1 MADESA
7 AMLKRFH
14 VLLIRDGAQ
23 QHQTAKN
30 ILSCFDSHVN
40 ITVRAITYSPCNA
53 NDYIQT
59 STVEEHKFDDPIYEL
74 ALGIAHSRPN
84 TVLLS
89 KWADLL
95 VVAPIKADTVAK
107 MLHGFSDS
115 ILLEILRSWDVTKK
129 ILFVPGMSTAMWENP
144 MTKKQLNKIRRKW
157 NWIRVLE
164 PVLWNH
170 SRGEEHAMTGWNGL
184 EELVQN
190 VENQAGLMTIG
201 REVDTTAG
209 ESYHL
214 PNSDRPNNIQLP
226 PEIWSIILQ
235 GVGDWEVAKSLGIY
249 TTLLI
254 PQEWQ
259 RPIVTDGPQDF
270 MKDLEWIIL
279 TGKHPDI
286 IKHLRSGPPQKWLSR
301 LCVKLV
307 IKFGLTDIL
316 SYLETHFFDLF
327 WYSFGH
333 TLLPDK
339 ASASFGRTCILEWW
353 RTSPSFLNKEY
364 TSEAIDG
371 ASKAGFIQVLDWWR
385 DSGLALRYTEAALEH
400 ASSKGKIEVLEWW
413 RKASID
419 HESQRIVDSGSFH
432 QRQGIPR
439 LERSTTWP
447 NHSAV
452 VPQHQTDNHPAL
464 PQLPQPLPLKV
475 GKSLISAAQNGQAT
489 AVRWWATSGVPL
501 LHEESVPKIA
511 SAAGHVNVLQ
521 VWKELKGDKMSFD
534 NQVLVAATKN
544 GHAEV
549 LEWWR
554 RSGFRVEYKTC
565 DIEEAL
571 EDSLGGE
578 GERKVRGWWARNGL
592 NLGVGTSEWM
602 KVKVL

>member
-1 MADESA
+1 MANDSA
-7 AMLKRFH
+7 SMQKRFH
-14 VLLIRDGAQ
+14 VLVIQDGAQ
-23 QHQTAKN
+23 QHQTAER
-30 ILSCFDSHVN
+30 ILSCFGNHVN
-40 ITVRAITYSPCNA
+40 IIVRAMTCSLYKASN
-53 NDYIQT
+53 YVQL
-59 STVEEHKFDDPIYEL
+59 STVQDYKFDDMSYEIL
-74 ALGIAHSRPN
+74 QGVAHLRPN

-89 KWADLL
+89 RWADLL
-95 VVAPIKADTVAK
+95 VVAPIKADTIAK

-115 ILLEILRSWDVTKK
+115 ILMEILRSWDVSKK
-129 ILFVPGMSTAMWENP
+129 ILLVPGMSTAMWENP

-164 PVLWNH
+164 PMLWN
-170 SRGEEHAMTGWNGL
+170 SSKGEELPMAGWNGL

-190 VENQAGLMTIG
+190 VENQADLMTIG
-201 REVDTTAG
+201 REVDTMAG
-209 ESYHL
+209 ESSHL
-214 PNSDRPNNIQLP
+214 PGSSRPNNILLP

-235 GVGDWEVAKSLGIY
+235 NVGDWEVAKSLGIY
-249 TTLLI
+249 TTLPV
-254 PQEWQ
+254 PQEWL
-259 RPIVTDGPQDF
+259 RPKVTDGPQDF
-270 MKDLEWIIL
+270 MKELEWIIL
-279 TGKHPDI
+279 TGKHLEI
-286 IKHLRSGPPQKWLSR
+286 IKQLCSGPPQKWLSR

-307 IKFGLTDIL
+307 IKFGLTDLL
-316 SYLETHFFDLF
+316 SYLETHCFDLF

-339 ASASFGRTCILEWW
+339 ASAVFGRTCILEWW

-371 ASKAGFIQVLDWWR
+371 ASKAGFIQVLGWWR
-385 DSGLALRYTEAALEH
+385 DSTLALRYTEAALEQ
-400 ASSKGKIEVLEWW
+400 ASSKGRIDVLEWW
-413 RKASID
+413 HKASLHD
-419 HESQRIVDSGSFH
+419 ESQLIIDSGSLH
-432 QRQGIPR
+432 RRRENPQLQ
-439 LERSTTWP
+439 RSTAWP
-447 NHSAV
+447 HPSAAVSPPQVDVHS
-452 VPQHQTDNHPAL
+452 AL
-464 PQLPQPLPLKV
+464 PQPIPLKV
-475 GKSLISAAQNGQAT
+475 GKSLIFAAQNGQAT

-602 KVKVL
+602 KVKLL

>member
-1 MADESA
+1 MTNASA
-7 AMLKRFH
+7 SMQKRFH
-14 VLLIRDGAQ
+14 VLVIQDGAQ
-23 QHQTAKN
+23 QHQTAKKV
-30 ILSCFDSHVN
+30 LSCLDSHVN
-40 ITVRAITYSPCNA
+40 VIARSIACSLYHAS
-53 NDYIQT
+53 DYLQT
-59 STVEEHKFDDPIYEL
+59 STVEDYKFDDISYEL
-74 ALGIAHSRPN
+74 VRGIAHLRPN
-84 TVLLS
+84 TARLS
-89 KWADLL
+89 RWADLL
-95 VVAPIKADTVAK
+95 VVAPIKADTIAK

-115 ILLEILRSWDVTKK
+115 ILLEILRSWDVSKK
-129 ILFVPGMSTAMWENP
+129 ILLVPGMSTAMWENP

-170 SRGEEHAMTGWNGL
+170 SKGEEFAMAGWNDQ

-190 VENQAGLMTIG
+190 VENQADLMTIG
-201 REVDTTAG
+201 REVDTITG
-209 ESYHL
+209 ESSHS
-214 PNSDRPNNIQLP
+214 PNSDCSNNIRLP

-235 GVGDWEVAKSLGIY
+235 DVGDWEVAKSLGIY
-249 TTLLI
+249 TTL
-254 PQEWQ
+254 PVPPEWQ
-259 RPIVTDGPQDF
+259 RPKVTNGPQDF

-279 TGKHPDI
+279 TGKHLDI
-286 IKHLRSGPPQKWLSR
+286 INHLRSGPPQKWLSR

-307 IKFGLTDIL
+307 IKFGLTELL
-316 SYLETHFFDLF
+316 SDLETHFFDLF

-339 ASASFGRTCILEWW
+339 ASAVFGRRSVLEWW

-364 TSEAIDG
+364 TIEAIDG

-385 DSGLALRYTEAALEH
+385 DSSLALRYTEAALEQ
-400 ASSKGKIEVLEWW
+400 ASSKGRIEVLEWW
-413 RKASID
+413 HKASLHD
-419 HESQRIVDSGSFH
+419 ESQRTVDSGSPH
-432 QRQGIPR
+432 QRRGSPR

-447 NHSAV
+447 NPSAAT
-452 VPQHQTDNHPAL
+452 PQHQVDNHSAL
-464 PQLPQPLPLKV
+464 PQPISLKV
-475 GKSLISAAQNGQAT
+475 GKSLIFAAQNGQAT

-501 LHEESVPKIA
+501 LHEESVPKFA
-511 SAAGHVNVLQ
+511 AAAGHVNVLQ

>member
-1 MADESA
+1 MVIESA
-7 AMLKRFH
+7 ANSIQKRFH
-14 VLLIRDGAQ
+14 VLVIQDGAQ
-23 QHQTAKN
+23 EHQTAKK
-30 ILSCFDSHVN
+30 ILSCFASHVHV
-40 ITVRAITYSPCNA
+40 IVRAMACTRNNA
-53 NDYIQT
+53 SDYIQI
-59 STVEEHKFDDPIYEL
+59 SAVEDDKFDDLSYEL
-74 ALGIAHSRPN
+74 IRGIAHLRPD
-84 TVLLS
+84 TILLS

-95 VVAPIKADTVAK
+95 VVAPIKADTIAK

-115 ILLEILRSWDVTKK
+115 ILLEILRSWDVSKK
-129 ILFVPGMSTAMWENP
+129 ILMVPGMSTAMWENP

-164 PVLWNH
+164 PVLWGH
-170 SRGEEHAMTGWNGL
+170 SRGEVPAMTGWSGL
-184 EELVQN
+184 EELAQN
-190 VENQAGLMTIG
+190 VENQADLMTIG
-201 REVDTTAG
+201 REVDTVTG
-209 ESYHL
+209 ESSDL
-214 PNSDRPNNIQLP
+214 PSSDRPTNMQLP

-235 GVGDWEVAKSLGIY
+235 NVGDWEVAKSLGIY
-249 TTLLI
+249 TTL
-254 PQEWQ
+254 PVPPEWQ
-259 RPIVTDGPQDF
+259 RPEITDVPRDF
-270 MKDLEWIIL
+270 MKDLEWTIL
-279 TGKHPDI
+279 TGKHLDI

-307 IKFGLTDIL
+307 IKFGLTNLL

-339 ASASFGRTCILEWW
+339 ASAVFGRTCVLEWW

-385 DSGLALRYTEAALEH
+385 DSGLALRYTEAALEQ
-400 ASSKGKIEVLEWW
+400 ASSKGRTDVLEWW
-413 RKASID
+413 HKASL
-419 HESQRIVDSGSFH
+419 HHGSQRIDDSDSSH
-432 QRQGIPR
+432 QRGGSPR
-439 LERSTTWP
+439 LRRSTTWP
-447 NHSAV
+447 NPSAV
-452 VPQHQTDNHPAL
+452 APQYDVDSHSG
-464 PQLPQPLPLKV
+464 LPQPIPLKV
-475 GKSLISAAQNGQAT
+475 GKSLIFAAQNGQAL

-501 LHEESVPKIA
+501 LHEESVPKLA
-511 SAAGHVNVLQ
+511 SAAGHVEVLQ
-521 VWKELKGDKMSFD
+521 VWKELKGDKMNFD

-554 RSGFRVEYKTC
+554 RSDFRVEYKTC

>member
-1 MADESA
+1 MANESVG
-7 AMLKRFH
+7 MQKHFH
-14 VLLIRDGAQ
+14 VLVIQDGAQ
-23 QHQTAKN
+23 QHQTTKK
-30 ILSCFDSHVN
+30 ILSCFDSHINV
-40 ITVRAITYSPCNA
+40 IVRAMTFSLYNA
-53 NDYIQT
+53 SDYVQT
-59 STVEEHKFDDPIYEL
+59 STAEDSKFDELSYEL
-74 ALGIAHSRPN
+74 IRGIAHLRPN

-95 VVAPIKADTVAK
+95 VVAPIKADTIAK

-115 ILLEILRSWDVTKK
+115 LLLETLRSWDVSKK
-129 ILFVPGMSTAMWENP
+129 ILLVPGMSTAMWENP
-144 MTKKQLNKIRRKW
+144 MTKRQLNKIRRKW

-170 SRGEEHAMTGWNGL
+170 SKGEEIAVTGWNGL

-190 VENQAGLMTIG
+190 VENQADLMSID
-201 REVDTTAG
+201 REVDTMTG
-209 ESYHL
+209 ESSLL
-214 PNSDRPNNIQLP
+214 PNSDRLNNIQLP

-235 GVGDWEVAKSLGIY
+235 NVGDWEVANALGIY
-249 TTLLI
+249 TTLPV
-254 PQEWQ
+254 PQDWQ
-259 RPIVTDGPQDF
+259 RPQVTDGPQDF

-279 TGKHPDI
+279 TGKQPDI

-307 IKFGLTDIL
+307 IKFGLIDLL

-327 WYSFGH
+327 WYSFGN

-339 ASASFGRTCILEWW
+339 ASAVFGRTCVLQWW

-385 DSGLALRYTEAALEH
+385 DSGLALRYTEAALEQ

-413 RKASID
+413 HKASLHD
-419 HESQRIVDSGSFH
+419 ESQHLVNSGSSH
-432 QRQGIPR
+432 QRGGSPR
-439 LERSTTWP
+439 LQRSTTWP
-447 NHSAV
+447 NPSVA
-452 VPQHQTDNHPAL
+452 VPQHQVDNHSAL
-464 PQLPQPLPLKV
+464 PQALPLKV
-475 GKSLISAAQNGQAT
+475 GKALIFAAQNGQAT

-501 LHEESVPKIA
+501 LHEESVPKVA
-511 SAAGHVNVLQ
+511 STAGHVTVLE

-578 GERKVRGWWARNGL
+578 GERRVRGWWARNGL